1 MKRAI
6 PILIVVGAVAAGA
19 WYWRT
24 QNADASTR
32 ILVSGNLE
40 LTEVDIAFKTAGRLV
55 ELAVDEGAAVKK
67 GALIGRIDPKQTAEA
82 GKRDEAAVAGA
93 ESQLRQLETAIAYQ
107 RATIEGEVAL
117 RAAEARA
124 AKANLDDLLAGSRQ
138 QEIEQTEA
146 AAADLKLQHE
156 WARREWDRAQKLY
169 KDEDISFAQ
178 YDQAQTR
185 FAQSRQQLAQAE
197 QRLALVKEGPRAK
210 TIEAAR
216 AQLARAEAAQRLAE
230 ANRIELKRKEQE
242 LETRRAEI
250 ARAKAQAAI
259 SAAQLEDTV
268 VYAPMDGV
276 VLSKSVEPGE
286 ILAAGTPVVG
296 LGDLAKPWLR
306 AYIGERDL
314 GRVKL
319 GQKVKL
325 TTDSYPGK
333 TYEGRVSFIASQ
345 AEFTPK
351 QIQTK
356 EERIKLVY
364 RIKIEVDNPAQE
376 LKNNMPVDA
385 EIVL

>member
-1 MKRAI
+1 MKKAI
-6 PILIVVGAVAAGA
+6 PVLILAAAAAAGM
-19 WYWRT
+19 WYWQSHNGDT
-24 QNADASTR
+24 GTR
-32 ILVSGNLE
+32 IAVSGNLE

-82 GKRDEAAVAGA
+82 RTRDEAAVAGA

-107 RATIEGEVAL
+107 RATIDGDIAL

-138 QEIEQTEA
+138 QEIEQAEA
-146 AAADLKLQHE
+146 AVADLKLQHE
-156 WARREWDRAQKLY
+156 WAKREWDRAQKLY

-178 YDQAQTR
+178 FDQAQTR

-197 QRLALVKEGPRAK
+197 QRLGLVKEGPRVK

-230 ANRIELKRKEQE
+230 ANRIELKRREQE
-242 LETRRAEI
+242 LDARRAEI
-250 ARAKAQAAI
+250 ARTKAQAAI
-259 SAAQLEDTV
+259 TAAQLEDTM
-268 VYAPMDGV
+268 VYSPIDGV

-296 LGDLAKPWLR
+296 IGDVARPWLR

-333 TYEGRVSFIASQ
+333 EYWGRVSFIAAQ

>member
-1 MKRAI
+1 MKRAM
-6 PILIVVGAVAAGA
+6 PILILAAAAAAGV
-19 WYWRT
+19 WYWRM
-24 QNADASTR
+24 QSAEASTHL
-32 ILVSGNLE
+32 LVSGNIE

-67 GALIGRIDPKQTAEA
+67 GTLIARLDPKQPAEA
-82 GKRDEAAVAGA
+82 RARDEAAVAAA

-107 RATIEGEVAL
+107 RATLEGEVAL

-124 AKANLDDLLAGSRQ
+124 ARANLEDLLAGSRA
-138 QEIEQTEA
+138 QEIEQAEA
-146 AAADLKLQHE
+146 AAADLRLQHE
-156 WARREWDRAQKLY
+156 WAKREWERAQRLY

-185 FAQSRQQLAQAE
+185 FAQTRQQLAQAE
-197 QRLALVKEGPRAK
+197 QRLALVREGPRAK

-230 ANRIELKRKEQE
+230 ASRIELKRREQE

-250 ARAKAQAAI
+250 ARARAQAAI
-259 SAAQLEDTV
+259 AAAQLEDTV
-268 VYAPMDGV
+268 VYAPIDGV
-276 VLSKSVEPGE
+276 VLAKSVEPGE
-286 ILAAGTPVVG
+286 IVAAGTPVVG
-296 LGDLAKPWLR
+296 IGDLRRPWLR

-319 GQKVKL
+319 GQRVKL

-333 TYEGRVSFIASQ
+333 VYEGRVSFIASQ

-356 EERIKLVY
+356 EERVRLVY
-364 RIKIEVDNPAQE
+364 RIKIEVENPAQE

-385 EIVL
+385 EILL

>member
-1 MKRAI
+1 M
-6 PILIVVGAVAAGA
+6 PILILAAAAAAGV
-19 WYWRT
+19 WYWRM
-24 QNADASTR
+24 QSAEASTHL
-32 ILVSGNLE
+32 LVSGNIE

-67 GALIGRIDPKQTAEA
+67 GTLIARLDPKQPAEA
-82 GKRDEAAVAGA
+82 RARDEAAVAAA

-107 RATIEGEVAL
+107 RATLEGEVAL

-124 AKANLDDLLAGSRQ
+124 ARANLEDLLAGSRA
-138 QEIEQTEA
+138 QEIEQAEA
-146 AAADLKLQHE
+146 AAADLRLQHE
-156 WARREWDRAQKLY
+156 WAKREWERAQRLY

-185 FAQSRQQLAQAE
+185 FAQTRQQLAQAE
-197 QRLALVKEGPRAK
+197 QRLALVREGPRAK

-230 ANRIELKRKEQE
+230 ASRIELKRREQE

-250 ARAKAQAAI
+250 ARARAQAAI
-259 SAAQLEDTV
+259 AAAQLEDTV
-268 VYAPMDGV
+268 VYAPIDGV
-276 VLSKSVEPGE
+276 VLAKSVEPGE
-286 ILAAGTPVVG
+286 IVAAGTPVVG
-296 LGDLAKPWLR
+296 IGDLRRPWLR

-319 GQKVKL
+319 GQRVKL

-333 TYEGRVSFIASQ
+333 VYEGRVSFIASQ

-356 EERIKLVY
+356 EERVRLVY
-364 RIKIEVDNPAQE
+364 RIKIEVENPAQE

-385 EIVL
+385 EILL